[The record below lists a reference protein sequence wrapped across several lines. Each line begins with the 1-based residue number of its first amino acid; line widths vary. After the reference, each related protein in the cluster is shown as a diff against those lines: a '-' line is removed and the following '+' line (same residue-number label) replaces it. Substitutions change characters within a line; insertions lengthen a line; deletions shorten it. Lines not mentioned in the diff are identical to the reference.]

1 MGLILLF
8 CILIALCCYISV
20 VNYSSIGYVIAV
32 IVGFINLLFILS
44 LFNSI
49 QINKVNVNL
58 YKDDISYI
66 ESLSKLSNIS
76 VDDRNKAINIVK
88 TDNKIIIKHR
98 TLYKNIWNG
107 LYFSKE
113 IANLKLLDYSSIPPS
128 NPNST
133 INLIQKGE
141 SND

>member
-1 MGLILLF
+1 MGLILCLF
-8 CILIALCCYISV
+8 CIFALCCYLSA
-20 VNYSSIGYVIAV
+20 VNYSSIGYGIAA
-32 IVGFINLLFILS
+32 IVGFINLLSILS

-49 QINKVNVNL
+49 QNNKVNVNL

-88 TDNKIIIKHR
+88 TDNNIIIKHR

>member
-1 MGLILLF
+1 MGLILCLF
-8 CILIALCCYISV
+8 CIIALSCYLSA
-20 VNYSSIGYVIAV
+20 VNYSSIGYGIAA
-32 IVGFINLLFILS
+32 IVGFINLLFILG
-44 LFNSI
+44 LFYSI
-49 QINKVNVNL
+49 QLNKVNVNL

-76 VDDRNKAINIVK
+76 VDDRNKAINIVR
-88 TDNKIIIKHR
+88 TDNNIIIKHR
-98 TLYKNIWNG
+98 TLYKNIWIG

-141 SND
+141 SK